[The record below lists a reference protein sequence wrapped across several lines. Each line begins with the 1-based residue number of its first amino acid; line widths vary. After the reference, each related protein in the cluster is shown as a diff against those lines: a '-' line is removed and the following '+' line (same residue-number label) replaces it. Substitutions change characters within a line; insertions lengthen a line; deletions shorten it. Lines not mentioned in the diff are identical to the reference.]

1 MPHVAERI
9 ESYLI
14 CDKHLASTNELV
26 AEKEK
31 LVEELKKQRGYYEI
45 IKAFFLRWKLYKYI
59 LKKDITKKEGAIDY
73 CFYERPKKCWNL
85 EKCVSHISKDSRN
98 SSQAQKSDFYF
109 GSGRMAICWERFPEL
124 KEMMKEEFIIN
135 EPLEKSDVSDDD
147 ESNHNSNFDD
157 NSDSE
162 YHSAH
167 ECSNI
172 GFGVHCKVCEKIEDN
187 EEPPSKKRNDDE
199 WKTVYF

>member
-1 MPHVAERI
+1 M
-9 ESYLI
+9 
-14 CDKHLASTNELV
+14 
-26 AEKEK
+26 
-31 LVEELKKQRGYYEI
+31 KKQRGYYEI
-45 IKAFFLRWKLYKYI
+45 IKEAFFLRWKLYKYI

-109 GSGRMAICWERFPEL
+109 GSSRMAICWERFPEL
-124 KEMMKEEFIIN
+124 KEVLKEEFIIN
-135 EPLEKSDVSDDD
+135 EPLEQSDVSDDD
-147 ESNHNSNFDD
+147 ESSHNSNFDD